1 MQAKKQEKF
10 EKLSDQTE
18 REEEEGFQIIYYQ
31 LAIFTNFICG
41 AKSVPQE
48 IRKGNK

>member
-18 REEEEGFQIIYYQ
+18 REEEEGFQIIYCQMEYSLILYVGQ
-31 LAIFTNFICG
+31 N
-41 AKSVPQE
+41 QYR
-48 IRKGNK
+48 RK